1 MEPLDE
7 ARCRRILDVAPDATM
22 DEVDRAYHLLKRF
35 HGRDLAV
42 FAAPGMDELAAD
54 VRRDILEEIEA
65 AYRHLT
71 GLRPAAQA
79 GPAAPPPPPEAAE
92 EEPAGQTVLDRARR
106 AAGLSLDHVAAET
119 HVRREFLA
127 ALEAERFDN
136 LRLATVN
143 VRGYLTAFANAVG
156 LAPDQVVPAY
166 MARYQE
172 WLAGH
177 HQG

>member
-7 ARCRRILDVAPDATM
+7 ARCRRILEVAPDATM

-42 FAAPGMDELAAD
+42 FAAPGMDEFAAE
-54 VRRDILEEIEA
+54 VRRGILEEIEA
-65 AYRHLT
+65 AHRHLT
-71 GLRPAAQA
+71 GLGPAAQA
-79 GPAAPPPPPEAAE
+79 GPAAPPPPPEA
-92 EEPAGQTVLDRARR
+92 EEPAGETVLGRARS

-156 LAPDQVVPAY
+156 LTPEEVVPAY

-172 WLAGH
+172 WQAGQ